1 MHRPFRSRNFR
12 CHRGQVNVAWT
23 PYLEEVKPDL
33 LILNT
38 GAHIHHPDL
47 HDEVMRRLTD
57 YLKVSS
63 SCQRDHTLISYDLLS
78 VVTRCQAGRSC
89 HHPDPDAKVERRL
102 TLLEQKASGLGQ
114 WLVGYHQ
121 SSDLHDRSHSSS
133 MSLKP
138 GH

>member
-1 MHRPFRSRNFR
+1 MHRPFLLLPPW
-12 CHRGQVNVAWT
+12 GQVNVAWT

-47 HDEVMRRLTD
+47 HDEVMRRLAD

-63 SCQRDHTLISYDLLS
+63 SYHRDQSLLSHDLLS

-89 HHPDPDAKVERRL
+89 HHPD
-102 TLLEQKASGLGQ
+102 LGDK
-114 WLVGYHQ
+114 GRATADP
-121 SSDLHDRSHSSS
+121 SRGES
-133 MSLKP
+133 
-138 GH
+138 